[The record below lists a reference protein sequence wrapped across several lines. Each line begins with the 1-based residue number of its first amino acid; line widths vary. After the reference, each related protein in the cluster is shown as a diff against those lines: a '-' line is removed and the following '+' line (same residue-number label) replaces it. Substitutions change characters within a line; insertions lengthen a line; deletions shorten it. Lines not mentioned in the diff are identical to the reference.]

1 MLTFI
6 TGVIARVVGEAM
18 HHTFITTKDPPACVC
33 VCVCNAARLLLRR
46 SLSHSTLSVTNN
58 VSRRITIFIK
68 NENYCLSKTHAAA
81 FVLLLPGALLS
92 LSPPSVCIYSALD
105 VFAKRILFAT
115 GSVVS
120 AQENK
125 CCLLLLNYYGH
136 FGALSLLK
144 LLFCCC

>member
-33 VCVCNAARLLLRR
+33 VSAPPHDYYCAR
-46 SLSHSTLSVTNN
+46 SLSLSTLSVTNN

-68 NENYCLSKTHAAA
+68 NENYCLSKTHAVA

-92 LSPPSVCIYSALD
+92 LSP
-105 VFAKRILFAT
+105 
-115 GSVVS
+115 
-120 AQENK
+120 
-125 CCLLLLNYYGH
+125 
-136 FGALSLLK
+136 LSLRV
-144 LLFCCC
+144 

>member
-92 LSPPSVCIYSALD
+92 LSPPSVCIYSARLMCLQNE
-105 VFAKRILFAT
+105 FSLKPGAW
-115 GSVVS
+115 S
-120 AQENK
+120 ARRK
-125 CCLLLLNYYGH
+125 ISAVCFY
-136 FGALSLLK
+136 
-144 LLFCCC
+144 